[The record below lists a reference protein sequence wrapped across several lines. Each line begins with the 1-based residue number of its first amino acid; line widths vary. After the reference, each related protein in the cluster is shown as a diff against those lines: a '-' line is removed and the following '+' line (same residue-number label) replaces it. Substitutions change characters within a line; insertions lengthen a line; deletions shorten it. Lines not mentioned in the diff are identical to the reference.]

1 LLVLIVINFN
11 CWFFELYD
19 VKQGLLPAI
28 DKLLAGVEQRFCVRH
43 FYNNFRKRFPGKKL
57 KELMW
62 RAAKATYRNAFEREM
77 MEIKKLSE
85 EAFKYLCEIE
95 PRHWTRA
102 MFKGDTKCDTLV
114 NNISE
119 AFNSVIVVP
128 RSKPIVSMLEDIRVY
143 MMERWQIN
151 REKIAKYAHGEV
163 LPNIKKKLEK
173 ESSYTNNWLVRYEY
187 NDKQSLIS
195 IHMLIFIVYN
205 HMLNLNVGKVEI
217 MISKL
222 YICQTLET
230 SMLSTC
236 WTKCVIAGNGC

>member
-1 LLVLIVINFN
+1 MFNYLSLIAYINFN
-11 CWFFELYD
+11 YCFFEMYY

-28 DKLLAGVEQRFCVRH
+28 DKLLPGVDQRFCVRH
-43 FYNNFRKRFPGKKL
+43 LYNNFRKRFHGKKL

-77 MEIKKLSE
+77 MEIKKINE
-85 EAFKYLCEIE
+85 EAFNYLCEIE

-102 MFKGDTKCDTLV
+102 MFKGDTQCDTLV

-143 MMERWQIN
+143 VMERWQIN
-151 REKIAKYAHGEV
+151 REKIAKYADGEV

-173 ESSYTNNWLVRYEY
+173 ESSYTNNWQVRYEY
-187 NDKQSLIS
+187 
-195 IHMLIFIVYN
+195 
-205 HMLNLNVGKVEI
+205 LNVGI
-217 MISKL
+217 LM
-222 YICQTLET
+222 
-230 SMLSTC
+230 
-236 WTKCVIAGNGC
+236 